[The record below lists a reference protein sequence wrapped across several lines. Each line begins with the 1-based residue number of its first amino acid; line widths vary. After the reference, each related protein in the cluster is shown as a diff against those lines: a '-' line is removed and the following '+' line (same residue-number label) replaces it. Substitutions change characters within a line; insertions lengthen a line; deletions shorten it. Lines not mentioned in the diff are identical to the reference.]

1 MIEQEK
7 TKQKGIKN
15 GINDFPFL
23 SMPCFLYLFKPKS
36 VRPPN
41 STANAVGP

>member
-1 MIEQEK
+1 MIEQDGI
-7 TKQKGIKN
+7 KQKGIKK
-15 GINDFPFL
+15 GINDVPFL
-23 SMPCFLYLFKPKS
+23 SMPCFLYLFEPKS